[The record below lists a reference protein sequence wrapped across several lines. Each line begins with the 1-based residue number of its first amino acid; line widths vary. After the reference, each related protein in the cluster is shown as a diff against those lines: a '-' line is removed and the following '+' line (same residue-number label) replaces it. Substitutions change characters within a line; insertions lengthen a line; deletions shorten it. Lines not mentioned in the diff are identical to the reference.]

1 MDICIVGGGPAGLMA
16 ALWAAEEG
24 SSVTLLERNDKPGK
38 KLLATGNGKCN
49 ITNTDQD
56 IRHYHGGDLLFAEVV
71 LQRFTAR
78 QTIRFLDRKSVV

>member
-56 IRHYHGGDLLFAEVV
+56 IRHYHGGDLLFA
-71 LQRFTAR
+71 
-78 QTIRFLDRKSVV
+78 